1 MRSHLIF
8 LALLAFPLTAA
19 DPAKPNFSGEWKM
32 NADKS
37 DFGQLPRPLA
47 YQRNI
52 EHKDPVIRMVARQS
66 TQMGEQTV
74 VSTMRSDGVQ
84 TTNPSRTGDT
94 KTTGRWLGRDIE
106 LTTTKQVEG
115 GEAVTRETWSLSADG
130 KTLTSTT
137 HLKTP
142 RGELDVKMVLDKQ

>member
-1 MRSHLIF
+1 MRSHLIL
-8 LALLAFPLTAA
+8 LALLAVPLTAA

-32 NADKS
+32 NPDKS

-52 EHKDPVIRMVARQS
+52 EHKDPNIRMVARQS

-74 VSTMRSDGVQ
+74 VSTMRTDGVQ
-84 TTNPSRTGDT
+84 TVNPARTGDT
-94 KTTGRWLGRDIE
+94 KTTGRWLGRDLE
-106 LTTTKQVEG
+106 LTTTKPVEG
-115 GEAVTRETWSLSADG
+115 GEAVTREIWSLSADG

-142 RGELDVKMVLDKQ
+142 RGEFEVKMVLER